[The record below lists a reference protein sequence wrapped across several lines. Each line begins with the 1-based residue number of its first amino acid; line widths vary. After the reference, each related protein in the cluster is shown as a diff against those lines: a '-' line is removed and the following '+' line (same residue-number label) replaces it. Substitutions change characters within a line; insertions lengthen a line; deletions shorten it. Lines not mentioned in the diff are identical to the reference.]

1 MNKEEP
7 FWHKQIFFYDLL
19 GEKRLIMKHKAVS
32 VKANFYVQM
41 GLKFNQSTLFMI
53 TSFTNPWFPFFRR
66 NEIRLISCLD
76 MWHCGRKSC
85 NKQIEHLRDFFPYQ
99 LACIGALEL
108 VLK

>member
-7 FWHKQIFFYDLL
+7 SWHKQIFFYDLL

-32 VKANFYVQM
+32 VKANLYVQV

-53 TSFTNPWFPFFRR
+53 TSFTNPWFS
-66 NEIRLISCLD
+66 EIRLISCSD

-85 NKQIEHLRDFFPYQ
+85 NKQIAHLRDFVSYQ
-99 LACIGALEL
+99 LACIGALKL

>member
-7 FWHKQIFFYDLL
+7 FWHKQIVFYDLL

-32 VKANFYVQM
+32 VKANLYVQM

-53 TSFTNPWFPFFRR
+53 TSFTNPWFPFFPR

-76 MWHCGRKSC
+76 MRHCGRKSC
-85 NKQIEHLRDFFPYQ
+85 NKQIAHLSDFVSYQ
-99 LACIGALEL
+99 LACIGALKL

>member
-1 MNKEEP
+1 MNKEES

-32 VKANFYVQM
+32 VKANLYVQM

-76 MWHCGRKSC
+76 IWHCGRKSC
-85 NKQIEHLRDFFPYQ
+85 NKQIAHLRDFVSYQ
-99 LACIGALEL
+99 LACIGALKL
-108 VLK
+108 VFK